1 MFALPAETAVT
12 SPVFDTVAIPTAFEA
27 QDEAVGEP
35 VNWLVFPI
43 HKEVFPVTVGSALT
57 VTVEVTEQLLL
68 LV

>member
-1 MFALPAETAVT
+1 MFAFPAETAVI

-27 QDEAVGEP
+27 QEEAVGEP
-35 VNWLVFPI
+35 VNWLVVPI